1 MRHNGLCSLSNKW
14 HDKQS
19 HSFKWKQEA
28 LQLRRY
34 FKTSKFI
41 KKTKRKKKNVFGNV
55 IFKKCRQSTA

>member
-14 HDKQS
+14 HEKEL

-41 KKTKRKKKNVFGNV
+41 LKNQKEKIHLAKLSSNSAD
-55 IFKKCRQSTA
+55 KE